1 MKKIGS
7 ILTLS
12 LLAAIL
18 AVALLPAGPA
28 AAQPTARASGRVVV
42 ANRGSGS
49 ISVIDALTDELLGTY
64 NLPMSADD
72 ALPEPM
78 YVVYG
83 AAKNRVFVG
92 DRANDRVVVYDAR
105 DLSVEAL
112 VPTGQGVFH
121 MWADPQ
127 GQQLWVNNDVDNT
140 STVIDPNTL
149 DVIATVPTPADLVA
163 MGGKPHDVM
172 LGPQGRYAY
181 ITVLGLPTAHDY
193 VVQFSTETFM
203 EVARAEVGKDPH
215 LGLFRQ
221 NPFLYVAS
229 QNSNQVRVL
238 DRETLAWIADI
249 DVPGAHGAGMPRN
262 GRHFYTTNLPGGGTG
277 ALYTIDT
284 QTNAVV
290 GAPVNT
296 PYSVPHNLV
305 LTPNSQKLF
314 VTHSG
319 PNTTVTIYTIA
330 GNDPTPVY
338 AGEVTVGSNPFG
350 LTYVP

>member
-1 MKKIGS
+1 MKKIFT

-12 LLAAIL
+12 LVVAIL
-18 AVALLPAGPA
+18 AVSLLPASPA
-28 AAQPTARASGRVVV
+28 VARSSGRVVV
-42 ANRGSGS
+42 ANRASGT

-64 NLPMSADD
+64 DLPMMAGD
-72 ALPEPM
+72 AMPEPM
-78 YVVYG
+78 YVVYS
-83 AAKNRVFVG
+83 AAKDRMFVG
-92 DRANDRVVVYDAR
+92 DRANDRIVVYDAR

-112 VPTGQGVFH
+112 VPAGQGVYH

-127 GQQLWVNNDVDNT
+127 GKQLWVNNDIDNT

-149 DVIATVPTPADLVA
+149 QVIATVPTPADLIA
-163 MGGKPHDVM
+163 MGGRPHDMMV
-172 LGPQGRYAY
+172 GPQGRYAY
-181 ITVLGLPTAHDY
+181 VTVLGLPGDHDY

-215 LGLFRQ
+215 LALFRQ

-229 QNSNQVRVL
+229 QGSNQVRVL

-262 GRHFYTTNLPGGGTG
+262 GRYFYTTNLPGGGTD

-284 QTNAVV
+284 QTNTVV
-290 GAPVNT
+290 GAPVDT
-296 PYSVPHNLV
+296 PYAVPHNLV
-305 LTPNSQKLF
+305 LTPDSQKMF

-319 PNTTVTIYTIA
+319 PNTTVTIFAIA
-330 GNDPTPVY
+330 GDDPTPAY
-338 AGEVTVGSNPFG
+338 AGEVTVGANPFG
-350 LTYVP
+350 LTYIP